1 MLNLDDANA
10 NAMKMFSTNWV
21 KWIHEG
27 TKPAENVDE
36 KSSNAKIISAHC
48 PTCLNLNG
56 CCFTVDKCPQMPLHP
71 KCHCYTIDIPNIQPK
86 IVCAIEKFK
95 NYLFVYDNGKKE
107 LFELWGYSIID
118 SEELQQEFIKQAE
131 RAYSIG
137 DYELG
142 KLNDYGQ
149 RIKIRI
155 TLKRKDK
162 DGYVT
167 FDSGWMVYP
176 NGKIILITP
185 YGAK

>member
-1 MLNLDDANA
+1 MLNLDDAKDY
-10 NAMKMFSTNWV
+10 AMKMFSTNWV

-27 TKPAENVDE
+27 TKPAETVSE
-36 KSSNAKIISAHC
+36 KASNATIISAHC
-48 PTCLNLNG
+48 PICLNLNG

-71 KCHCYTIDIPNIQPK
+71 KCHCYTIVIPYVQPK
-86 IVCAIEKFK
+86 VVCAIEKFSK
-95 NYLFVYDNGKKE
+95 YVFRDDSDKKE

-118 SEELQQEFIKQAE
+118 SEELQQEFIQQAE
-131 RAYSIG
+131 RSYSTG

-149 RIKIRI
+149 RITIKI
-155 TLKRKDK
+155 TLQRKNK

-185 YGAK
+185 YGGK